1 MKKKIETVDYFD
13 EWFNKWFFVFLGD
26 RIDYKL
32 LREYMVYGI
41 GRLYDG
47 HGWESSMVKP
57 DPSISK
63 EEAVE
68 RLNKLL
74 DEAEYSYKALFND
87 YWMSDE
93 HTERIEVGIRHI
105 LNKNK

>member
-1 MKKKIETVDYFD
+1 MKEKIKSVKDFFKKWI
-13 EWFNKWFFVFLGD
+13 FVFLED

-32 LREYMVYGI
+32 ARDYMVYGI

-47 HGWESSMVKP
+47 YMWELNNEEIP

-63 EEAVE
+63 EEAVAQ
-68 RLNKLL
+68 LNKLFN
-74 DEAEYSYKALFND
+74 ESEYTYECLFNN
-87 YWMSDE
+87 YWAIDE